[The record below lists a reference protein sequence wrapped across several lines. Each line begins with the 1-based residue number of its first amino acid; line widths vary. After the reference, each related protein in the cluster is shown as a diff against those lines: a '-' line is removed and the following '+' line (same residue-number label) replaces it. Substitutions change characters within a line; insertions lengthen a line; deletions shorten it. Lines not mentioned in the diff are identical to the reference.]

1 MAFGFK
7 KEKTSI
13 SPLSE
18 QDIRNRLY
26 GSAVA
31 VTSHVEEKTHK
42 RSRPTENKSVSVN
55 KEYNQERFN
64 INKELTQLRLELAQ
78 AKRKLDRIHGV
89 NTKKI
94 RLLIIGC
101 VALFIFISIT
111 TLIFK
116 KITSFKPRSSVVSSV
131 SSVVPSGSYAI
142 QVAVLESVKD
152 AESFNS
158 DMLLKG
164 YKSFIYK
171 SRFGSG
177 KEKFIIYIGNFK
189 DKKDA
194 SKLLDRLKTKE
205 GIEDSFV
212 SNMPK

>member
-13 SPLSE
+13 NPLSE

-31 VTSHVEEKTHK
+31 VTSHVKEKTHK
-42 RSRPTENKSVSVN
+42 RSRSTENNSVSVD
-55 KEYNQERFN
+55 KEYDQERSN
-64 INKELTQLRLELAQ
+64 INKELTQLRLELET
-78 AKRKLDRIHGV
+78 AKRKLDRVHGV

-101 VALFIFISIT
+101 VALFIFISLT

-116 KITSFKPRSSVVSSV
+116 KITSSKFRTTTVSSV
-131 SSVVPSGSYAI
+131 SSVVPSGSYTI
-142 QVAVLESVKD
+142 QVAVVDNALA
-152 AESFNS
+152 AERFNS
-158 DMLLKG
+158 DMIAKG
-164 YKSFIYK
+164 YKSFIHK

-177 KEKFIIYIGNFK
+177 KEKFIIYVGNFK
-189 DKKDA
+189 SKKDA
-194 SKLLDRLKTKE
+194 SKLLDKLKIKE

>member
-13 SPLSE
+13 NPLSE

-31 VTSHVEEKTHK
+31 VTSHVKEKPHK
-42 RSRPTENKSVSVN
+42 ISRPTENNSVSVD
-55 KEYNQERFN
+55 KEYDQERSN
-64 INKELTQLRLELAQ
+64 INKELTQLRLELET

-101 VALFIFISIT
+101 VALFIFISFT

-116 KITSFKPRSSVVSSV
+116 KITSPTLRSTTVSSV
-131 SSVVPSGSYAI
+131 SSSAPSGSYAI
-142 QVAVLESVKD
+142 QVAVLESAKD
-152 AESFNS
+152 AERFNS
-158 DMLLKG
+158 DMISKG
-164 YKSFIYK
+164 YKSFIHK

-189 DKKDA
+189 NKKDA
-194 SKLLDRLKTKE
+194 SKLLDRLKIKE